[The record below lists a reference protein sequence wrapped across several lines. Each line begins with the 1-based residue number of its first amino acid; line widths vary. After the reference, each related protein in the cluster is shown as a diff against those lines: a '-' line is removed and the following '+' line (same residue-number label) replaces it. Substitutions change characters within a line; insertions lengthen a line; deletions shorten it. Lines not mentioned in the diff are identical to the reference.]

1 MSVKIEDL
9 TSWLKSNSYSVYP
22 QANPKFSTV
31 CFQGNPVGVVTQ
43 VGDYFEFQQLDQLP
57 PIDDINGVKPEVDP
71 NTDHP
76 HGHYDTRTQYFG
88 PGLPGTGSPLLS
100 NDNPLEAMA
109 KTLCSTS
116 GDNSD
121 MVSQSFSFGFNPLSL
136 DKLSKGT
143 NEIPISGDAS
153 GTGFSERVLD
163 CNFWLPYAAE
173 HYDISRDIRDYI
185 LVPIPAI
192 FSGLPNTNGDSLSLK
207 EMLMFKPEYG
217 MQMYKTFKGQPT
229 HLEHANKDITKAKG
243 VILESFLRPIKF
255 NPSYYKIVLLMAFDR
270 TKDSILVDQI
280 LTGQQNAY
288 SVGFYY
294 SSYAC
299 SICGHVVGKGINLSP
314 CKHTQMGKPTYK
326 QADGRLGFRKCQDAK
341 GFECSVV
348 NTPAFV
354 SAIGP
359 KIMDARSV

>member
-1 MSVKIEDL
+1 MAVKIEDL
-9 TSWLKSNSYSVYP
+9 DSWVKSNSYSIYP
-22 QANPKFSTV
+22 QANPKFCTV
-31 CFQGNPVGVVTQ
+31 CFQGNPIGVVTQ
-43 VGDYFEFQQLDQLP
+43 VGDYFEFQQLEQLP
-57 PIDDINGVKPEVDP
+57 SPDDMNGIKPDVDP

-88 PGLPGTGSPLLS
+88 QGLPGSGSPLLS
-100 NDNPLEAMA
+100 SNIEALAMSLCNPHPMRSE
-109 KTLCSTS
+109 
-116 GDNSD
+116 
-121 MVSQSFSFGFNPLSL
+121 SFSFGYNPLSL
-136 DKLSKGT
+136 DKLTKDT
-143 NEIPISGDAS
+143 NEIPISDTAS
-153 GTGFSERVLD
+153 GTGFAERVLD
-163 CNFWLPYAAE
+163 CNYWLPYAAE

-207 EMLMFKPEYG
+207 EMLTFKPEYG

-229 HLEHANKDITKAKG
+229 HLEHDNKDIKKAKG
-243 VILESFLRPIKF
+243 VILESFIRPIKF

-280 LTGQQNAY
+280 LTRQQNAY

-294 SSYAC
+294 SSYSC
-299 SICGHVVGKGINLSP
+299 SICNQVVGRGINLSP
-314 CKHTQMGKPTYK
+314 CKHTQMGRPTYK
-326 QADGRLGFRKCQDAK
+326 QADGRLGFRKCHDAK

-359 KIMDARSV
+359 HLLNPQSL